1 MKNRNQSLD
10 ALRGFAILT
19 MILSGSIAFGDV
31 LPAWMYHAQV
41 PPPNH
46 IFIPAIAGISWVD
59 LVFPFFLFSMG
70 AAIPLAL
77 QIKVKEKA
85 GFLSIF
91 SVAGRR
97 YLLLCFFALFTHH
110 LTPSS
115 IAAIPTAANYLLS
128 MAAFVLLFFQLY
140 NNKNE
145 KYIRLFSGL
154 KLLAYLLA
162 VVLLYLLPFNKDG
175 KGFTLYNSDI
185 IIILL
190 ANMAFFG
197 TIIWWL
203 TKNKPWVR
211 IGILP
216 FIMAIFL
223 AAGEPVD
230 GWAKSLF
237 NFNQLAGFH
246 FDWLY
251 QFDFLKYLFI
261 IIPGTFAGEWLLQFN
276 DVTGVKNLQRYK
288 SHSKLIMLAAF
299 MLVVSNI
306 ILLFG
311 RHLLL
316 NLVITVAL
324 LTAIYFLIKQMGIQ
338 NYPLLNRL
346 FMSGAYCLLLGLF
359 FEAYQGGIKKDHAT
373 FSYYFV
379 SSGLAFFML
388 IVLNG
393 LELTRMGSPINHYLS
408 LNGKNP
414 MVAYIAGGLLLT
426 PLLYLTGAISIFN
439 GMNTNAWLGFLK
451 GVLFTTLV
459 SLITMLFTKK
469 GWFWKT

>member
-1 MKNRNQSLD
+1 MKNRNKSLD
-10 ALRGFAILT
+10 ALRGLAILT
-19 MILSGSIAFGDV
+19 MVLSGNIAFGDV

-46 IFIPAIAGISWVD
+46 IFMPVIAGISWVD

-77 QIKVKEKA
+77 KNKVKEKA

-97 YLLLCFFALFTHH
+97 YLLLCFFALFTQH

-140 NNKNE
+140 KNKNE
-145 KYIRLFSGL
+145 KYIRLFSSL

-162 VVLLYLLPFNKDG
+162 VVLLYLLPFNKDC
-175 KGFTLYNSDI
+175 KGFSLYNSDI

-216 FIMAIFL
+216 LIMAIFL

-237 NFNQLAGFH
+237 NFNQLAGFY
-246 FDWLY
+246 FNWLY

-261 IIPGTFAGEWLLQFN
+261 IIPGTFAGEWLLKFSET
-276 DVTGVKNLQRYK
+276 TGVENLQRHR

-324 LTAIYFLIKQMGIQ
+324 LTAIYFLIK
-338 NYPLLNRL
+338 
-346 FMSGAYCLLLGLF
+346 
-359 FEAYQGGIKKDHAT
+359 
-373 FSYYFV
+373 V
-379 SSGLAFFML
+379 
-388 IVLNG
+388 
-393 LELTRMGSPINHYLS
+393 
-408 LNGKNP
+408 
-414 MVAYIAGGLLLT
+414 VA
-426 PLLYLTGAISIFN
+426 IF
-439 GMNTNAWLGFLK
+439 LC
-451 GVLFTTLV
+451 
-459 SLITMLFTKK
+459 SH
-469 GWFWKT
+469 